1 MRGERGRA
9 CRHQHRLCVVRCSKR
24 AHMRRHNV
32 GGTGKQW
39 RHVGVGGESPGRR
52 GSICYRRRQAAR
64 RLRRPREQLSHG
76 GRHHGRVQH
85 ARRGVR
91 QRDRSR
97 GAHSAQ
103 ARGARRPAGAHRH
116 AGVGR
121 GAAPSRGRHH
131 PSRCLSRGPQ
141 MWPGSSTVQRA
152 PAACRTSAAHPRR
165 PPPAQPCSAGT
176 QCEAAGTERHAM
188 AGPGTSRT
196 ALHAKKY
203 NRCVDLWPEAR
214 LRAVS
219 GEEAE
224 GAGPVGG

>member
-1 MRGERGRA
+1 MAPR
-9 CRHQHRLCVVRCSKR
+9 
-24 AHMRRHNV
+24 
-32 GGTGKQW
+32 
-39 RHVGVGGESPGRR
+39 RR
-52 GSICYRRRQAAR
+52 GWGVTGAARIDLLSPATGCPPAAATQGAAEPRRPPPRQGAACPPRRAAAGPQPRSSLGSGPRRQA
-64 RLRRPREQLSHG
+64 PRW
-76 GRHHGRVQH
+76 
-85 ARRGVR
+85 
-91 QRDRSR
+91 RSPPCR
-97 GAHSAQ
+97 CWAW
-103 ARGARRPAGAHRH
+103 
-116 AGVGR
+116 
-121 GAAPSRGRHH
+121 AAPSRGRHH